1 MLVCMG
7 CAIFNTCSQAIMG
20 GGKVEDLTEIET
32 IVLCAIYRKV
42 DFATGRKPANIP
54 IQAVLAQLRNLGLSK
69 RREVRDALKSLI
81 KKGLARPYEKRKTY
95 TLTRDG
101 AVLAHRI
108 CSQEWDRIRDRLRH
122 G

>member
-7 CAIFNTCSQAIMG
+7 CAIFNTYSQAIMG

-42 DFATGRKPANIP
+42 GFAIGRKPANIP
-54 IQAVLAQLRNLGLSK
+54 IQAVLAQLRNLGLS

-81 KKGLARPYEKRKTY
+81 KKGLARPYEKRKNLY
-95 TLTRDG
+95 PYKRWSSIGSPDM
-101 AVLAHRI
+101 LA
-108 CSQEWDRIRDRLRH
+108 
-122 G
+122 GVG